1 MTKRILS
8 LLSTLLLAAISLS
21 AQGISERCTRDSLRC
36 QGADRIFWI
45 HAPERLSAER
55 PLLICLHGYGG
66 RATGGKTQL
75 VDLAEEK
82 GFIVCFPQGL
92 KDPKGKPSWN
102 VGYPSQQGWKV
113 DDVAFIEKLVRH
125 LQKQYGLDPRNT
137 FLTGMSNGGEMCYLL
152 ARRKPDL
159 FAGLISMAGLTLECM
174 TPLNYGRPVPF
185 MEVHGTADKTSYWT
199 GDHPNQYGW
208 GAYLSVPAAIS
219 YVVAAN
225 GCTSYAKSDLTQEGR
240 KTITLHQY
248 TDGMPARRGKGHPC
262 EVWLYEVEG
271 GGHNWADKEMDT
283 YAEIWRFMDHFMYR

>member
-1 MTKRILS
+1 MTKRIFS

-21 AQGISERCTRDSLRC
+21 AQGISERCTLDSLRF

-45 HAPERLSAER
+45 HAPERLSADR

-82 GFIVCFPQGL
+82 GFVVCFPQGL

-102 VGYPSQQGWKV
+102 VGYPSQAGWKV
-113 DDVAFIEKLVRH
+113 DDVAFVEKLVRH

-199 GDHPNQYGW
+199 GDHPNRYGW

-225 GCTSYAKSDLTQEGR
+225 GCTSYAKTDLSQEGK

-248 TDGMPARRGKGHPC
+248 TDGTPARRGKGHPC
-262 EVWLYEVEG
+262 EVWLYEVAG

-283 YAEIWRFMDHFMYR
+283 YGEIWRFMDHFMYR